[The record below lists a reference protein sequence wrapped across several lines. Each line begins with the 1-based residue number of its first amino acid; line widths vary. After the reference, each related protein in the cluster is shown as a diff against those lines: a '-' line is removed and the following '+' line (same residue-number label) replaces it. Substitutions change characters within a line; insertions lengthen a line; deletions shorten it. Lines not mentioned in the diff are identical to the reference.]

1 MFFNFSDES
10 MSEFPGN
17 SVSWITSDR
26 GDSVGEFPG
35 NAAMDSSIFFL
46 WVILS
51 SPEETHV
58 GN

>member
-1 MFFNFSDES
+1 MDPCG
-10 MSEFPGN
+10 EFPGN
-17 SVSWITSDR
+17 SVMCSPLAEADP
-26 GDSVGEFPG
+26 VGGFPG
-35 NAAMDSSIFFL
+35 NAAPDSKKQQKLFL